1 MMKKPLRA
9 WRYVLGA
16 IVVAALAAG
25 VKAALFGAPPA
36 PRYATAHAVLA
47 DLEETVLASGTLQAF
62 KQVSVGAQA
71 SGQLKSLK
79 VALGDRVEKGQLIAE
94 IDSLTQ
100 QNNLR
105 TAQAALESVRA
116 QRVAKQALVKSAEL
130 AFRRQNDMFAQ
141 NASSREAFETADAT
155 MNTTRADVAALD
167 AQIAQATIAVDTA
180 KVSLGYTKIT
190 APIAGIVVAIVTQEG
205 QTVNANQQAPT
216 IVKLA
221 KLDTLTV
228 KAQISEADIIRV
240 KPGLP
245 VYFTILGE
253 PDQRYHATLRAIEP
267 APDSISTDTTSSST
281 SSNTSSSSSG
291 STSSSSAIYYNGLFD
306 VPNLDRK
313 LRISM
318 TAQVYIVLK
327 QARQAVSIPA
337 TALGKRGPDGTYP
350 VRVLDRNGGVDNRRV
365 QVGLNNTV
373 NAEILQ
379 GLQAGEIV
387 IVGDATGVAE
397 QTAAANPRRQGP
409 PPMRM

>member
-1 MMKKPLRA
+1 MKKKPTHTWHYL
-9 WRYVLGA
+9 LGA
-16 IVVAALAAG
+16 VAVAAIAFG
-25 VKAALFGAPPA
+25 VKTTLFAAPPA

-79 VALGDRVEKGQLIAE
+79 VALGEQVEKGQLIAE

-100 QNNLR
+100 QNSLR

-130 AFRRQNDMFAQ
+130 AWRRQNEMFAQ
-141 NASSREAFETADAT
+141 NASSREAFESAEAT

-180 KVSLGYTKIT
+180 KINLGYTKIT
-190 APIAGIVVAIVTQEG
+190 APIAGIVVAVVTQEG

-240 KPGLP
+240 SPGQQ

-253 PDQRYHATLRAIEP
+253 PDNRYHATLRAIEP
-267 APDSISTDTTSSST
+267 APDSISTDTTTSSST
-281 SSNTSSSSSG
+281 SSSSTSSSTSS
-291 STSSSSAIYYNGLFD
+291 SSSSAIYYNGLFE
-306 VPNLDRK
+306 VPNPDKK

-318 TAQVYIVLK
+318 TAQVNIVLK
-327 QARQAVSIPA
+327 QTRQAVSIPA
-337 TALGKRGPDGTYP
+337 TALGKRSSAGTYP
-350 VRVLDRNGGVDNRRV
+350 VRVLGKDGAVDTR
-365 QVGLNNTV
+365 QVTVGINNTV
-373 NAEILQ
+373 NAEILR

-387 IVGDATGVAE
+387 IVGDSTGVAE
-397 QTAAANPRRQGP
+397 KAAAGNNRRQGP
-409 PPMRM
+409 PPMRI